1 MQNWMKRSL
10 LVVGIFGLCWIGAV
24 WYWRSTMRMP
34 DTGDLALAMLVMPL
48 TLIMG
53 FVLARK
59 TFAAEDA
66 PAARTATQAPAATPG
81 AAEPQAGHG
90 TQGAGA
96 AQAPDASAPWLP
108 FAVAGTALRM
118 AHGDSPAELAAAIA
132 EGEARLDLDPELTD
146 LQGFPLLAGRV
157 ADVMLEPLEEWLST
171 LQPAPRTP
179 SPQHLRAMALGGD
192 VAASLAARADELG
205 SESVL
210 QLFPLLPPDWPA
222 TTQVL
227 ATRWLEHVIT
237 DAGWPQARLVV
248 RQPAAVAHASP
259 TSAPPAPATP
269 LAALRAV
276 SAQAAGANA
285 PALNLLLSCG
295 SDIDADAIEELAV
308 NGKLYGPRN
317 PNGRMPAEGAA
328 GILLQSPKEAGDEMR
343 LLALH
348 AKEDAMLR
356 ELAEEALVQANG
368 QQPVYIAAD
377 TDHRAALMSD
387 LMQCV
392 EAAAPGLDANTSLA
406 CVGAACGHTGPV
418 GALAAIALAHEQ
430 ALDSGGL
437 ALALANS
444 APTQRY
450 ALLVGPLTAPASKAP
465 SLS

>member
-10 LVVGIFGLCWIGAV
+10 LVFGVFGLCWIGAV
-24 WYWRSTMRMP
+24 WYWRTTTRMP

-59 TFAAEDA
+59 TFASPDA
-66 PAARTATQAPAATPG
+66 ASARADGAQTPAAPG
-81 AAEPQAGHG
+81 AQPGQGAADAHG
-90 TQGAGA
+90 TANV
-96 AQAPDASAPWLP
+96 PDAAAPWIQL
-108 FAVAGTALRM
+108 AVAGTALRM
-118 AHGDSPAELAAAIA
+118 AHGDSPAELAAAMA

-146 LQGFPLLAGRV
+146 QQGFPLLAGRIEEI
-157 ADVMLEPLEEWLST
+157 DLEPVEDWLSK

-179 SPQHLRAMALGGD
+179 SAQHLRAMALGGEI
-192 VAASLAARADELG
+192 ASNLAARATTLG
-205 SESVL
+205 SDGLL
-210 QLFPLLPPDWPA
+210 QLIPLLPPDWPA

-227 ATRWLEHVIT
+227 ATRWLEFCMI
-237 DAGWPQARLVV
+237 DAGWPQERLQV
-248 RQPAAVAHASP
+248 RQPAAAAHASA
-259 TSAPPAPATP
+259 SSVPPAPAST

-276 SAQAAGANA
+276 SGQAAAANA
-285 PALNLLLSCG
+285 PALNIILACG
-295 SDIDADAIEELAV
+295 SDIDADAVEHLAV

-328 GILLQSPKEAGDEMR
+328 GLLLQSPKEAGDELR

-348 AKEDAMLR
+348 AKEEATLR
-356 ELAEEALVQANG
+356 ELAEEVLGQATG
-368 QQPVYIAAD
+368 AKPEYVASD

-406 CVGAACGHTGPV
+406 CVGSACGHTGAV
-418 GALAAIALAHEQ
+418 GTLAAIALAHEQ
-430 ALDSGGL
+430 AAESGSF
-437 ALALANS
+437 ALALSNS
-444 APTQRY
+444 DPTQRY
-450 ALLVGPLTAPASKAP
+450 ALLVGPLPAPANKAP

>member
-10 LVVGIFGLCWIGAV
+10 LVVGVFGLCWIGAV
-24 WYWRSTMRMP
+24 WYWRSTTRMP

-59 TFAAEDA
+59 TFASSDSATARADA
-66 PAARTATQAPAATPG
+66 AQAPAAT
-81 AAEPQAGHG
+81 APQAGQGAADAHG
-90 TQGAGA
+90 AADIAGA
-96 AQAPDASAPWLP
+96 AAPWMQL
-108 FAVAGTALRM
+108 AVAGTALRM
-118 AHGDSPAELAAAIA
+118 AHGDSPAELAAAFA

-157 ADVMLEPLEEWLST
+157 ADIALGPLEEWLSS

-179 SPQHLRAMALGGD
+179 AMQHLRAMALGGD
-192 VAASLAARADELG
+192 IAANLAARAASLG

-210 QLFPLLPPDWPA
+210 QVLPLLPPDWPA

-227 ATRWLEHVIT
+227 ATRWLEHSVI
-237 DAGWPQARLVV
+237 DAGWPKEHLVV
-248 RQPAAVAHASP
+248 RQPAAAAHASA
-259 TSAPPAPATP
+259 TSAPPAPATT

-276 SAQAAGANA
+276 SAQAADAKA
-285 PALNLLLSCG
+285 PALNLLLACG
-295 SDIDADAIEELAV
+295 SDIDADAIEHLAV

-328 GILLQSPKEAGDEMR
+328 GILLQSPEQAGDELR

-348 AKEDAMLR
+348 SKEEATLR
-356 ELAEEALVQANG
+356 ELAEESLAQANNAK
-368 QQPVYIAAD
+368 PAYVAAD

-406 CVGAACGHTGPV
+406 CVGAACGHTGAV
-418 GALAAIALAHEQ
+418 GTLAAIALAHEQ
-430 ALDSGGL
+430 AMDGGSF

-444 APTQRY
+444 EPTQRY
-450 ALLVGPLTAPASKAP
+450 ALLVGPLPAPASKAP

>member
-10 LVVGIFGLCWIGAV
+10 LVVGVFGLCWIGAI
-24 WYWRSTMRMP
+24 WYWRSTTRMP

-59 TFAAEDA
+59 TFAGSDA
-66 PAARTATQAPAATPG
+66 ATAQAPAGPELKPGQGSQG
-81 AAEPQAGHG
+81 AAEAGG
-90 TQGAGA
+90 SA
-96 AQAPDASAPWLP
+96 AAPDAAAPWMQ

-118 AHGDSPAELAAAIA
+118 AHGDSPAELAAAFA

-157 ADVMLEPLEEWLST
+157 ADIALGPLEEWLST

-179 SPQHLRAMALGGD
+179 SAQHLRAMALGGD
-192 VAASLAARADELG
+192 IAASLAERAAEGG

-210 QLFPLLPPDWPA
+210 QLLPLLPQDWPA

-227 ATRWLEHVIT
+227 ATRWLEHSVIE
-237 DAGWPQARLVV
+237 AGWPQERLVV
-248 RQPAAVAHASP
+248 RQPAAAAHASS
-259 TSAPPAPATP
+259 TSMPPAPATP

-285 PALNLLLSCG
+285 PAFNLLLACG
-295 SDIDADAIEELAV
+295 SDIDADAIEHLAV

-328 GILLQSPKEAGDEMR
+328 GILLQLSKDTGDEMR

-348 AKEDAMLR
+348 AKENATLR
-356 ELAEEALVQANG
+356 ELAEEVLVQANG
-368 QQPVYIAAD
+368 EQPAYVAAD

-392 EAAAPGLDANTSLA
+392 EAAVPGLDANTSLA
-406 CVGAACGHTGPV
+406 CVGAACGHTGAV
-418 GALAAIALAHEQ
+418 GTLAAIALAHEQ
-430 ALDSGGL
+430 AADSSGF

-444 APTQRY
+444 DPTQRY
-450 ALLVGPLTAPASKAP
+450 ALLVGPLPAPASKAP